1 MRRLARTLPLTLVVF
16 AACADE
22 GPLTG
27 PPDPTVPSS
36 PQVAELT
43 PFQQSI
49 RAQVADREQGGLPAP
64 EVSFAYT
71 SDSGLPLSELQGYAG
86 TPGESFT
93 VVATTTIRFD
103 DPQEAGLDRWASTT
117 IEGELAPD
125 EGFIREGDYDDEIR
139 SYVSERIPGY
149 WQRHAFG
156 TEPRVQRIT
165 ETITVTYGVTPP
177 VAYST
182 VNDDLVHGIT
192 ITGPD
197 IDWTVENDACVV
209 EPNTGIEVCA
219 WEFKAGFAMDWGFG
233 IRLPMNVSLT
243 ADDEVDEGATFTPT
257 SRAEGANWSAA
268 DYTAAGIA
276 PESGNEFVMR
286 YEFFLGAQVSVAE
299 ISVID
304 VGPDIDEDKSSSF
317 KTPFGPGAVFNL
329 PTIDIPL
336 YTKSVLKAEVEF
348 GAAIT
353 PQAGSKEF
361 KANWMASNGLLGN
374 GDLSFTDPAA
384 SEGLSSVFAV
394 DGPSAGNLQI
404 KDTKYV
410 FNQYKIALG
419 AYFAID
425 IFGLYDNRYPIPIT
439 DFDLSNLLPDISV
452 PVHAGANPTVLNS
465 GVTVRNVAPTAAI
478 DVSGAQVING
488 MDVFFADVDEAIP
501 FQGASYDPGLDDLLA
516 EWSWG
521 DGTAGA
527 STAYPLPA
535 IATTGP
541 NDITDG
547 QPHAYAQACIYP
559 VTFMS
564 TDSDGA
570 SNQDGAYAIIRSG
583 TTDQADLAGYWRQQL
598 SGNGNV
604 EFDQAELGCLL
615 GIVGAM
621 STVFDEERDASTV
634 AAALDVIDVAGNQG
648 TEREKLDRELLAAW
662 MNFANGAFDLEELV
676 DTDFDG
682 VPDTAFGVALAD
694 AEAVRLDPLATDED
708 LNAVRDV
715 VHEISAQAT

>member
-1 MRRLARTLPLTLVVF
+1 MKRALRILAVVVF

-22 GPLTG
+22 GPMTA
-27 PPDPTVPSS
+27 PPDPTVPSN
-36 PQVAELT
+36 PQVTELT

-49 RAQVADREQGGLPAP
+49 QAQIADREEGGLPAP
-64 EVSFAYT
+64 EVSFT
-71 SDSGLPLSELQGYAG
+71 ISSDVGVPLSELQGYAG

-93 VVATTTIRFD
+93 VVASTEIRFD
-103 DPQEAGLDRWASTT
+103 DPQEAGLDRWASTEIT
-117 IEGELAPD
+117 GEGVSDE
-125 EGFIREGDYDDEIR
+125 EGFIREGNYDDDVR
-139 SYVSERIPGY
+139 SYVSDRLPGY

-182 VNDDLVHGIT
+182 VDDDLVHGLT
-192 ITGPD
+192 LTGPD

-209 EPNTGIEVCA
+209 EPTTGIEVCA

-233 IRLPMNVSLT
+233 LRLPMNVSLT
-243 ADDEVDEGATFTPT
+243 ADDAVDEGATFTPT

-268 DYTAAGIA
+268 DYTAAGIPA
-276 PESGNEFVMR
+276 ESGNEFVMR

-304 VGPDIDEDKSSSF
+304 VGPDIDEDRSSSF

-361 KANWMASNGLLGN
+361 KASWTASNGLLGN
-374 GDLSFTDPAA
+374 GALTWTDPATPKD
-384 SEGLSSVFAV
+384 LSSVFAV

-404 KDTKYV
+404 KNSKYV

-439 DFDLSNLLPDISV
+439 DFDLSKLLPDISV
-452 PVHAGANPTVLNS
+452 PIHAGASPTVLNS
-465 GVTVRNVAPTAAI
+465 GVTVRNVAPTAVI
-478 DVSGAQVING
+478 DLASSQTING
-488 MDVFFADVDEAIP
+488 MDVFFADVDEPIS
-501 FQGASYDPGLDDLLA
+501 FQGDSYDPGLDDLVA
-516 EWSWG
+516 AWSWG
-521 DGTAGA
+521 DGTSGA
-527 STAYPLPA
+527 STPYALPA
-535 IATTGP
+535 IATRGP

-547 QPHAYAQACIYP
+547 QSHAFTQACIYP
-559 VTFMS
+559 VTFTS

-583 TTDQADLAGYWRQQL
+583 TTDRADLSGYWRQQF

-604 EFDQAELGCLL
+604 ELDEAALGCLL
-615 GIVGAM
+615 QIVGAM
-621 STVFDEERDASTV
+621 STVFDEERDVSTI
-634 AAALDVIDVAGNQG
+634 AAALDAVSLAGNQG
-648 TEREKLDRELLAAW
+648 TEAEKLDREILVAW
-662 MNFANGAFDLEELV
+662 LNFANGVFDLAELV

-682 VPDTAFGVALAD
+682 VPDSTFEAALA
-694 AEAVRLDPLATDED
+694 AVEAVRLDPLSTED
-708 LNAVRDV
+708 DLKAARDV
-715 VHEISAQAT
+715 VHEISADAT